1 MIQQIN
7 LYQDSGSSDSHALLN
22 PYLLT
27 IISACLCLMIVSG
40 LGLNELHKNQADRQR
55 LQAETQEAQA
65 HLQKLQQQYP
75 NQQIDTLLNQ
85 ELQQT
90 QNLYQS
96 LSHILELLADN
107 QSDRTQG
114 FSRYLSALAEQADA
128 DVWLTGI
135 RLDSETDSIS
145 LHGSTFKPEQIPS
158 LLQRLQNTAAF
169 KGRHF
174 ARLSI
179 QQSPQINGQVDFNV
193 SSSLKP
199 ETETNDDR
207 KP

>member
-7 LYQDSGSSDSHALLN
+7 LYQNGGTGDSYAWLN
-22 PYLLT
+22 PYLAT
-27 IISACLCLMIVSG
+27 VVVSCLCLVIVSG
-40 LGLNELHKNQADRQR
+40 LGLNKQHSNQIERQL
-55 LQAETQEAQA
+55 LQTQMQDAQV
-65 HLQKLQQQYP
+65 HLQKLQAQYP
-75 NQQIDTLLNQ
+75 SQQIDSLLNQ

-90 QNLYQS
+90 QGVYQS
-96 LSHILELLADN
+96 LSQILELLADN

-114 FSRYLSALAEQADA
+114 FSRYLSALAEQANS

-135 RLDSETDSIS
+135 RINAETDSIS
-145 LHGSTFKPEQIPS
+145 LQGSTFKPEQIPS
-158 LLQRLQNTAAF
+158 LLQHLQNTGAF

-174 ARLSI
+174 ARLNI
-179 QQSPQINGQVDFNV
+179 QQSPQTPEQVDFSV

-199 ETETNDDR
+199 ETEMSDDR